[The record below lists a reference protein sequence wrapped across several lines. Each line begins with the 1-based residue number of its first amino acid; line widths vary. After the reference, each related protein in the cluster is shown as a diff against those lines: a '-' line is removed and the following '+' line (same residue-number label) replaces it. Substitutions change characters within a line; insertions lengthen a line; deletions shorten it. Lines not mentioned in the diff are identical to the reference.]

1 MIDVSGEPVT
11 HPNQYFEMSYARSRP
26 DGDVAGAAGKWKGR
40 RKRDDEVK
48 SEVKAEDAETG
59 EA

>member
-1 MIDVSGEPVT
+1 MT